1 MPRHRA
7 ALLLL
12 ALSLPAAADDGART
26 NYLYACRGCHL
37 ADGSGVPPEVP
48 SLRETL
54 GGLASSRRGRDYLVQ
69 VPGVLQSQLDD
80 REVAEVLN
88 WVLKEM
94 NPLSLPTDFI
104 PLTAQEVAVARAR
117 ILADPVGYRRGLPS
131 ESTTN

>member
-1 MPRHRA
+1 MPHRPA

-12 ALSLPAAADDGART
+12 ALSLPAAADDAART

-54 GGLASSRRGRDYLVQ
+54 GGLASSRTGRDYLVQ
-69 VPGVLQSQLDD
+69 VPGVLQSRLDD

-88 WVLKEM
+88 WVLLEM
-94 NPLSLPTDFI
+94 NPRSLPADFA
-104 PLTAQEVAVARAR
+104 PLTEQEVAVARAR
-117 ILADPVGYRRGLPS
+117 ILADPVGYRRGLRA
-131 ESTTN
+131 ESATN